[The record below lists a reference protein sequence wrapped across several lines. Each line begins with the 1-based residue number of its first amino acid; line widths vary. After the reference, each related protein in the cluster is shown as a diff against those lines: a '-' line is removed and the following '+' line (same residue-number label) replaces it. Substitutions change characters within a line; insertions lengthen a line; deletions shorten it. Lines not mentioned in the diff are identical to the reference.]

1 MLYTAAAPAKIQRV
15 QDDDEHGDVGVYV
28 VNAPKQST
36 KLCFLMYWR
45 SYIHGCQVMEKLTF
59 FLSIVETF
67 SC

>member
-45 SYIHGCQVMEKLTF
+45 MPSHEKAYF
-59 FLSIVETF
+59 FLSIIETF